1 MIRTITLSF
10 AALAMMA
17 VAPVS
22 AQDTTPSSGVFKTGQ
37 QVYDLCVSSKT
48 ADLDNCDYF
57 IMGAH
62 DMVKFFGDTDM
73 TDSKIC
79 LPDGIKAIEVR
90 NVVLAY
96 WRAKTVRLK
105 YSAVSAISN
114 ALVEKYGC

>member
-1 MIRTITLSF
+1 MIRKITLSL
-10 AALAMMA
+10 AALAMTAFAPA
-17 VAPVS
+17 V

-37 QVYDLCVSSKT
+37 QVYDLCVSSKVT
-48 ADLDNCDYF
+48 DLDNCDYF

-79 LPDGIKAIEVR
+79 LPEGIKAIEVR

-114 ALVEKYGC
+114 ALAEKYGC

>member
-1 MIRTITLSF
+1 MIRKITLSF
-10 AALAMMA
+10 AAFATMA
-17 VAPVS
+17 IAPVS

-37 QVYDLCVSSKT
+37 QVYDLCVSSNT

-73 TDSKIC
+73 IDSKIC
-79 LPDGIKAIEVR
+79 LPEGIKAIAVR

-96 WRAKTVRLK
+96 WRAKIVRLK
-105 YSAVSAISN
+105 YSAVSGISN
-114 ALVEKYGC
+114 ALAEKYGC